1 MICLILL
8 EDNGFIQYTSFSNLW
23 VRYEIIDGKKSIKF
37 FATFKKNGDVTITN
51 RYNDDVIF
59 ITKNDDD
66 KLKGFLLR
74 ENRDDKISILL
85 E

>member
-1 MICLILL
+1 M
-8 EDNGFIQYTSFSNLW
+8 EDNGFIQYTSLGNLW
-23 VRYEIIDGKKSIKF
+23 VRYEIVEGRKSIKF

-51 RYNDDVIF
+51 RYNDEIIF
-59 ITKNDDD
+59 INKNDDN
-66 KLKGFLLR
+66 KLKEFILR